1 MLGGLI
7 VVCVAVARRFLRNAS
22 RGGGK
27 AIEVMA
33 GVWTLLMYLGLGAAP
48 MALTL
53 WQGAR

>member
-1 MLGGLI
+1 
-7 VVCVAVARRFLRNAS
+7 VRRFLRNAS

-53 WQGAR
+53 WQRAR